1 MSNEE
6 IEDELFE
13 LFGFCHCGCPYI
25 VTSCIKRYLREI
37 KKDILERNELPE
49 DEAYYLAA
57 YLCDKHGLTDHG
69 VSIRGAF
76 LTDLGEKWLEKL
88 EGHKEEE

>member
-1 MSNEE
+1 MSNDE

-13 LFGFCHCGCPYI
+13 LFDFCHCGCPYI
-25 VTSCIKRYLREI
+25 VTSYIKKYLREI
-37 KKDILERNELPE
+37 KKDILERNELLE

-88 EGHKEEE
+88 ERHKEEE